1 MPRSYTTAD
10 IQNTTKLNEGVS
22 IINGKFTEVLNF
34 LDTIFP
40 NLSHAVPANPTAG
53 QILSALNANTLQ
65 WLTITSLIKAGTPST
80 AYLANDLILF
90 NQNLYLVL
98 NNYTSGGTFDP
109 LNVNLKQISGLTSN
123 EVNATV
129 TGYQAPVINY
139 ADSAPNRTYTVVD
152 GRTYWIDP
160 LAGGITTEI
169 FRLPVLNDTSPTRF
183 SFTVRPRKRSF
194 AANPLTI
201 TRNPSDNTAVFFQ
214 LLTPTTLI
222 ADDITLVTDGEYEF
236 IGYRD
241 TGVSTW
247 QINKRSV

>member
-1 MPRSYTTAD
+1 MPRSYVTAD
-10 IQNTTKLNEGVS
+10 LTNSNKLNEIAGL
-22 IINGKFTEVLNF
+22 INGKFTEALGF
-34 LDTIFP
+34 LDTSIP
-40 NLSHAVPANPTAG
+40 NTSHAIPATPTAG
-53 QILSALNANTLQ
+53 QILSALNTNTLQ

-90 NQNLYLVL
+90 SQNLYLVL
-98 NNYTSGGTFDP
+98 NNYTSGGSFDP
-109 LNVNLKQISGLTSN
+109 LNVNLKQISGLTSS
-123 EVNATV
+123 EVNVTV

-139 ADSAPNRTYTVVD
+139 ADSAPNRTYTVID
-152 GRTYWIDP
+152 GKTYWIDP

-194 AANPLTI
+194 AANSLTI
-201 TRNPSDNTAVFFQ
+201 TRNPSDNTAVFYQ
-214 LLTPTTLI
+214 LLAPTTLI

-236 IGYRD
+236 VGYRD